1 MKLAFKDA
9 VLVAMLLLQLMV
21 VASSSAAPH
30 PTAAQAAAASQPGPS
45 VVTVEIACNQDVL
58 RTYLL
63 KGRQKSTASEPFI
76 LCPQVT
82 NNCCLKSDQQRIYHI
97 VNDILPARLS
107 EYNSKVKMALARIKK
122 FHKRVIAVSP
132 EIIGSARRRKFCL
145 RQVRNVMNFPFNGM
159 YQSMIEML
167 EEMNEEMH
175 TYHQSFLCI
184 LCDGTNHPFFEFGGM
199 SKKVIFDVNFCK
211 EMLGT
216 KATIIRALNV
226 ELIDYLIALQNLVD
240 CTHYVK
246 SYNLPFFDQEKVK
259 NKAEVTNCLNYMG
272 SRSFLRNCRP
282 MCEKLT
288 VSKIS
293 TQIQGDFEFMIDAAN
308 LFEKFYDFKETG
320 NFISTKLKKFFKRFV
335 VASPG
340 HKQRRLKPKSGSL
353 VPSKLVKS
361 SKRENRK
368 LVKIWTQREKD
379 RKAVKKELKLTKK
392 ERKLRSMEAEVKV
405 GDLSALPSIKDAP
418 ELKNDA
424 PVATAVPSALV
435 TENTQGM
442 SLDAGEDQKLPGRV
456 LEKQPVRAKVDIN
469 PTLASFYNLIII
481 QQRADLKSTSNI
493 YEVQGEPLDFEK
505 PIKTWSVGNG
515 INPYKYAQNQF
526 NITSHRFYRMLYNL
540 PKREQNDVKLEFFLA
555 DFTKESLEN
564 SLVEIKN
571 VFKMD
576 PKQFV
581 LEPGAQPKDQK
592 PAGRLLEQPGRV
604 KP

>member
-9 VLVAMLLLQLMV
+9 VLVAMLLLQPMAT
-21 VASSSAAPH
+21 ASPPAGAP
-30 PTAAQAAAASQPGPS
+30 PTAAQAAAATQPAPS
-45 VVTVEIACNQDVL
+45 IVPIEIGCNQDVL

-63 KGRQKSTASEPFI
+63 KGRQKSSANDPFL
-76 LCPQVT
+76 LCPQVV

-122 FHKRVIAVSP
+122 FHKRVIAVTP
-132 EIIGSARRRKFCL
+132 QILGSARRRKFCL

-159 YQSMIEML
+159 YQNMIEML

-216 KATIIRALNV
+216 KASIIRALNV
-226 ELIDYLIALQNLVD
+226 ELIDYLVALQNLVD

-259 NKAEVTNCLNYMG
+259 NKAEVTNCLNYIG

-320 NFISTKLKKFFKRFV
+320 NFISAKLKKFFKRFV
-335 VASPG
+335 VATPG
-340 HKQRRLKPKSGSL
+340 HRKRSL
-353 VPSKLVKS
+353 RQKESLLPSKLVKS
-361 SKRENRK
+361 SAKENRK
-368 LVKIWTQREKD
+368 LVKIWSERA
-379 RKAVKKELKLTKK
+379 KAKRAVKK
-392 ERKLRSMEAEVKV
+392 ERKLRSPEIEAKT
-405 GDLSALPSIKDAP
+405 GDLAALPSVKDTPA
-418 ELKNDA
+418 LKNEESTVKEVQNT
-424 PVATAVPSALV
+424 PV
-435 TENTQGM
+435 TEQRQV
-442 SLDAGEDQKLPGRV
+442 LLEDVGTDKNLPGRV
-456 LEKQPVRAKVDIN
+456 LEKQPVKAKVDVN
-469 PTLASFYNLIII
+469 PILASFYNLIII
-481 QQRADLKSTSNI
+481 QQRESLKPMQTI
-493 YEVQGEPLDFEK
+493 FEVQGEPLDFEK

-515 INPYKYAQNQF
+515 INPYKYAENHF
-526 NITSHRFYRMLYNL
+526 NMTSQRFYRMLYNL
-540 PKREQNDVKLEFFLA
+540 PKHEENDVKLEFFLA
-555 DFTKESLEN
+555 DFTKESMEI
-564 SLVEIKN
+564 SLGEIKN

-581 LEPGAQPKDQK
+581 LEPETQSTEQK
-592 PAGRLLEQPGRV
+592 PTGRLLEQTMRF